1 MSSVANQRTT
11 FIHSLTRSLNV
22 THSKIRGF
30 PIEHSWVTMWIMLHL
45 VAESICKI
53 LYITGCGFSLL
64 KLLQKSW
71 KYDSVTED
79 HTADNDIGDSTG
91 QTDNPWPTGIGL
103 RLLCNAPARL
113 IQDRIRWHVA
123 VIQSRIFVY
132 CSSAVKERK
141 KQNVTLTT
149 ETCKECVVLELGK
162 TSSRDWPTKQD
173 LGIC

>member
-1 MSSVANQRTT
+1 MSSVTNQRTT
-11 FIHSLTRSLNV
+11 FTRSLTV

-45 VAESICKI
+45 VAESSYRLICKI
-53 LYITGCGFSLL
+53 LYITSCGFSLL

-71 KYDSVTED
+71 KYDSVTEH
-79 HTADNDIGDSTG
+79 HTADNDVGESTG

-123 VIQSRIFVY
+123 VIQSLEFSCTAHLQKKR
-132 CSSAVKERK
+132 ERSK
-141 KQNVTLTT
+141 MLRWQQKPVQNVL
-149 ETCKECVVLELGK
+149 
-162 TSSRDWPTKQD
+162 R
-173 LGIC
+173 